1 MGVSGAALTSMAELL
16 TLCQAL
22 EAIAACSNDRE
33 VWDRYGWVYAT
44 DGDEREAMFWL
55 PAHDADDDDPAV
67 QAFVAAHGLTPY
79 LEAATFADVLEVQKR
94 QRPLSTLDAY
104 AHALAYYSEYDA
116 FAQMEG
122 TDQALDEAP
131 LEEKQAARA
140 LGVGRGIFA
149 AFDVV
154 LLQCPESAIKDAARL
169 VAGVLDVPL
178 GQALPLCR
186 ALPLDLGR
194 DLQRT
199 RAAAL
204 VADFQAVGIDLDVRG
219 FRAFPWMAAPAVA

>member
-22 EAIAACSNDRE
+22 EAIAACNDDRD

-44 DGDEREAMFWL
+44 DGDEPEAMFWL
-55 PAHDADDDDPAV
+55 SGHDVEDDDPAV
-67 QAFVAAHGLTPY
+67 QAFFAEHGLSPY

-116 FAQMEG
+116 FAQVAGIEE
-122 TDQALDEAP
+122 ALDEAP
-131 LEEKQAARA
+131 AEEQQAARA

-149 AFDVV
+149 AFDVA
-154 LLQCPESAIKDAARL
+154 LAQCPETRVKDAARL
-169 VAGVLDVPL
+169 VAGVLEVAV

-186 ALPLDLGR
+186 ALPLELGR

-199 RAAAL
+199 RAAAI
-204 VADFQAVGIDLDVRG
+204 VADFQALGIGLEVRG
-219 FRAFPWMAAPAVA
+219 YRAFPWMAAPAL

>member
-1 MGVSGAALTSMAELL
+1 MTELL

-22 EAIAACSNDRE
+22 ETLSACNNDRD

-44 DGDEREAMFWL
+44 DGDERQAMFWL
-55 PAHDADDDDPAV
+55 SAQDDDDDDRAV
-67 QAFVAAHGLTPY
+67 QAFVAKHGLTPY

-94 QRPLSTLDAY
+94 QRPLSTLDDY

-116 FAQMEG
+116 FPQVEG
-122 TDQALDEAP
+122 IDEALDEAP
-131 LEEKQAARA
+131 AEEQQAARA

-149 AFDVV
+149 AFDIV
-154 LLQCPESAIKDAARL
+154 LVQCPETALKEAARR

-186 ALPLDLGR
+186 ALPLELGR
-194 DLQRT
+194 DLERT
-199 RAAAL
+199 RAAAI
-204 VADFQAVGIDLDVRG
+204 ATDFRKAGIDLEVRG
-219 FRAFPWMAAPAVA
+219 YRAFPWMAAPAVS

>member
-1 MGVSGAALTSMAELL
+1 MGVSAAALPSMTELL

-22 EAIAACSNDRE
+22 EAIAACSNDRD

-55 PAHDADDDDPAV
+55 PAHDADDEDPAV
-67 QAFVAAHGLTPY
+67 QAFVAEHGLTTY

-94 QRPLSTLDAY
+94 QRPLSTLDEY
-104 AHALAYYSEYDA
+104 AHALTYYCEYDA
-116 FAQMEG
+116 FAQVEG
-122 TDQALDEAP
+122 IDEALDEAP
-131 LEEKQAARA
+131 AQEQLAARV
-140 LGVGRGIFA
+140 LGVGRDIFA
-149 AFDVV
+149 AFEVV
-154 LLQCPESAIKDAARL
+154 LVQCPETMVKDAARL

-186 ALPLDLGR
+186 ALPLELGR
-194 DLQRT
+194 DLERT

-219 FRAFPWMAAPAVA
+219 YRAFPWMAAPVVS

>member
-22 EAIAACSNDRE
+22 EAIAACNDDRD

-44 DGDEREAMFWL
+44 DGDEQEAMFWL
-55 PAHDADDDDPAV
+55 SGHDVEDDDPAV
-67 QAFVAAHGLTPY
+67 QAFVAEHGLSPY

-104 AHALAYYSEYDA
+104 AHALGYYSEYDA
-116 FAQMEG
+116 FAQVAGIEE
-122 TDQALDEAP
+122 ALDEAP
-131 LEEKQAARA
+131 AEEQQAARA
-140 LGVGRGIFA
+140 MGVGRGIFA

-154 LLQCPESAIKDAARL
+154 LAQCPETRVKDAARL
-169 VAGVLDVPL
+169 VAGVLEVAV

-186 ALPLDLGR
+186 ALPLELGR

-199 RAAAL
+199 RAAAI
-204 VADFQAVGIDLDVRG
+204 VADFQALGIGPEVRG
-219 FRAFPWMAAPAVA
+219 YRAFPWMAAPAL

>member
-1 MGVSGAALTSMAELL
+1 MTELL

-22 EAIAACSNDRE
+22 EVIAACSNDRD

-44 DGDEREAMFWL
+44 DGDAREAMFWL
-55 PAHDADDDDPAV
+55 SAHDADDEDPAV
-67 QAFVAAHGLTPY
+67 RAFVAGHGLTAY

-94 QRPLSTLDAY
+94 QRPLSTLDEY
-104 AHALAYYSEYDA
+104 ARALAYYSEYDA
-116 FAQMEG
+116 FSQVEG
-122 TDQALDEAP
+122 IDEALDEAP
-131 LEEKQAARA
+131 VEEQLAARA

-154 LLQCPESAIKDAARL
+154 LAQCPETMVKDAARL

-186 ALPLDLGR
+186 ALPLALGR
-194 DLQRT
+194 DLERT
-199 RAAAL
+199 RAVAIA
-204 VADFQAVGIDLDVRG
+204 ADFREVGIDLEVRG
-219 FRAFPWMAAPAVA
+219 YRAFPWMAAPAVS